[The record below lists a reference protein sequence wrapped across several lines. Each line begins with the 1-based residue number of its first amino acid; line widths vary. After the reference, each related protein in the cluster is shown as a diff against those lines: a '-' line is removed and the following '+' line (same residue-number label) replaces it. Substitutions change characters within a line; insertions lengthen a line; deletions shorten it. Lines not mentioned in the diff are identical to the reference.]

1 MTDWDE
7 NLPPIMRERL
17 AKIKSE
23 TPGETEQR
31 KGLEELDSLL
41 GEFYRDLLQPQE
53 LYQRLKKYE
62 DEGKQF
68 LLTEAK
74 GRLKSSFKWRG
85 LPIKFNED
93 GNGRLTIEFKE
104 KAEQEEGGLVLEL
117 DSSNFDEEIKK
128 HPLLVVDCWAPWCAP
143 CLMVAPVIEEL
154 ARDYGDKI
162 KFGRLNIDVSQSI
175 AVKYRIM
182 SIPTLLIF
190 QNGQLVGQK
199 VGALPRKMLEPELAK
214 YLKIDTDVG
223 RGNNA

>member
-1 MTDWDE
+1 MANWDE
-7 NLPPIMRERL
+7 KLPPIMRERL
-17 AKIKSE
+17 ARIKSE
-23 TPGETEQR
+23 TPEEAQKR
-31 KGLEELDSLL
+31 RDIEGLDFLL
-41 GEFYRDLLQPQE
+41 TEFYRGLLQPQE

-74 GRLKSSFKWRG
+74 TRLKSSFKWRG

-93 GNGRLTIEFKE
+93 GNGRLTLEFKE

-162 KFGRLNIDVSQSI
+162 RFGRLNIDMSQSI

-199 VGALPRKMLEPELAK
+199 VGALPRKVLEPELAK